1 VYGQPNIMNP
11 NVTNSLNIQNIP
23 VKKVHVGD
31 IDIAYKTFGKGNPI
45 LLIAGAGMT
54 MGNWPP
60 SVLNQL
66 ALNHTVVIFDN
77 RGVGNTTAGTKPFL
91 IQQFTNDTIDLLGAL
106 KIQKADVLG
115 FSLGSLIAQELAVT
129 HPEKVNRL
137 LGASCGEKKGVP
149 ESPQLVRFFCEIV
162 NKSYSYRERAKCKNS
177 LIYSGG
183 MIFDG
188 ISSLFSRI
196 YSRSQRFVC
205 WYSSIIAAFLPV
217 NYSCP
222 LLGVPILLATKLFG
236 FLWFVETYVKG
247 YILKLLLLKVHI
259 KPVGNT
265 VEGVKFIFTRW
276 RDSVGVVE

>member
-1 VYGQPNIMNP
+1 MNP

-115 FSLGSLIAQELAVT
+115 FSLGSLIAQELAIT

-137 LGASCGEKKGVP
+137 ILYASLCGGKESIPPNPQVLKAFVGSKALSLLFTHEWIKTHPNYLSSIPRSKEIVP
-149 ESPQLVRFFCEIV
+149 ETTLKLQLLAFTKWLPLSDTCDQLAMLSKPALIIAGTEDM
-162 NKSYSYRERAKCKNS
+162 ALPPGNS
-177 LIYSGG
+177 LIIAGKIPSAWLVQIRGG
-183 MIFDG
+183 GHGLMYQYPDK
-188 ISSLFSRI
+188 FSKVL
-196 YSRSQRFVC
+196 QT
-205 WYSSIIAAFLPV
+205 FL
-217 NYSCP
+217 STTTG
-222 LLGVPILLATKLFG
+222 LG
-236 FLWFVETYVKG
+236 
-247 YILKLLLLKVHI
+247 
-259 KPVGNT
+259 
-265 VEGVKFIFTRW
+265 
-276 RDSVGVVE
+276 